1 MASAGRTGHPQG
13 VISDQATKRLL
24 LLRHAKAEQT
34 FGVLDHERELT
45 DRGRRDAHAVGEW
58 LAAQEIDADLVICST
73 ALRTRQTWDHVAAGG
88 ARAEAITFDSA
99 IYHGGPTGVLQAL
112 VEGAGT
118 AATVVIV
125 GHAPTMPMLAEALTA
140 GRGSAQAHSELAA
153 GFPTTGLAVLRYA
166 GHWADLGQGTAELEA
181 FFVGRG

>member
-13 VISDQATKRLL
+13 VISPQATKRLL
-24 LLRHAKAEQT
+24 LLRHAKAEAT

-73 ALRTRQTWDHVAAGG
+73 AVRTRQTWDHVAAGG

-153 GFPTTGLAVLRYA
+153 GFPTTGLAVLHAAPSVSPEPSR
-166 GHWADLGQGTAELEA
+166 T
-181 FFVGRG
+181 

>member
-1 MASAGRTGHPQG
+1 MTRRSVAAGSALALAMAGISPAHANARREQADVYAAGSQ
-13 VISDQATKRLL
+13 RLL
-24 LLRHAKAEQT
+24 YREEHLVQPGASP
-34 FGVLDHERELT
+34 ERWVVYRCP
-45 DRGRRDAHAVGEW
+45 DGKPFARKR
-58 LAAQEIDADLVICST
+58 
-73 ALRTRQTWDHVAAGG
+73 VAAGG

-181 FFVGRG
+181 FFIGRG